1 MATEEAASKKPL
13 WLSIE
18 EELLALGSQ
27 GLSGEGV
34 EATVQN
40 IAANLDG
47 KGYNVS
53 KHGGHLVQL
62 RFALEDM
69 RKVGNPLMEDFNT
82 ALNAPLLDDL
92 LDQYAAADKLIRSV
106 GETWP
111 KLKRAE
117 CRPVVIAY
125 VEQRKLDLLIE
136 KARGMSGDEGI
147 ELLITEKVAP
157 EVITSGMEITEE
169 KLKEVNAAMEKRAAE
184 RKRVLD
190 LVEKVKDKS
199 DEDKV
204 RYLIDNNVAEPLIL
218 ELGGVDQAAID
229 GAKKAMEEEL
239 KEKQRLAEEEAA
251 RKKKEAEGPALE
263 DMSPDEM
270 LTHIE
275 AIREIMEFSDVEKEI
290 RTMCEQSAIPKA
302 LVDIAVSD
310 PAKLDELEQQAGG

>member
-1 MATEEAASKKPL
+1 MATEEAAKMKPL
-13 WLSIE
+13 WLAIE

-27 GLSGEGV
+27 GLSGEGS
-34 EATVQN
+34 ETVVHN
-40 IAANLDG
+40 IAGNLDG

-53 KHGGHLVQL
+53 KHGGHLLQL

-69 RKVGNPLMEDFNT
+69 RKVGNPLMEDFNA
-82 ALNAPLLDDL
+82 ALNAPLLEDL
-92 LDQYAAADKLIRSV
+92 LDQYAAADKLILDV
-106 GETWP
+106 GATWP
-111 KLKRAE
+111 RLKRSE
-117 CRPVVIAY
+117 CRPEVIAF

-136 KARGMSGDEGI
+136 KARGMAGDEGI
-147 ELLITEKVAP
+147 ELLIDEKVDWG
-157 EVITSGMEITEE
+157 VITSRMEITEE
-169 KLKEVNAAMEKRAAE
+169 KLKEVNTAMEKRAAE
-184 RKRVLD
+184 RKRVLG

-263 DMSPDEM
+263 DMAPDEM
-270 LTHIE
+270 LAHIE

-290 RTMCEQSAIPKA
+290 RTMCEQSALPKA

-310 PAKLDELEQQAGG
+310 PAKLDELEKQAGG